1 MATTFQTCPIL
12 FTCTSGEFEYSTR
25 MSRSSVRS
33 ECDTFHGNDMTFGLV
48 KLHLIK
54 KIVAQSIRS
63 TRSSGKTASH

>member
-1 MATTFQTCPIL
+1 
-12 FTCTSGEFEYSTR
+12 

-33 ECDTFHGNDMTFGLV
+33 ECDTFHGNNMTFGLV

-63 TRSSGKTASH
+63 TRSSGETASH